1 MKSPISILILSAT
14 LALAE
19 PPEAIQR
26 ITLDERVVVTV
37 PVATNRVTTIS
48 LPGPIAAIDA
58 VGVTADGKTPGQ
70 FQLAHTKGSSFLS
83 VRALT
88 RKAAT
93 NLNIRWNKRTYVFEL
108 IESDTPVLALNLEDR
123 AANAQSAQPAPQ
135 VSPTRLLALLDK
147 AKAFPL
153 LKKQQPDAVAGAEAR
168 TFSDKALITDFN
180 DYEIRIEEAF
190 RFNPEDTLV
199 FHVTLRNKS
208 EQEIRYLPESF
219 CVRVGNRLY
228 FQSISDA
235 PGVLPPC
242 TASTVYFAVTGTPD
256 GGRNELSLKNDFSV
270 LVCDTAGALS
280 IAGVMGG
287 AESEV
292 SDQTPYPVNNFT
304 LTPRL
309 SGTVKRPPVFP
320 ETEPQPVPGAV
331 VWVEPSGGG
340 AVLASTTTDCEG
352 SFVLPVASGTYRL
365 DAAHTSFGNPDHAAV
380 DVTQSAACYTI
391 VLADFADPTACE

>member
-83 VRALT
+83 VRALA

-123 AANAQSAQPAPQ
+123 ATTAQNAQPAPQ

-168 TFSDKALITDFN
+168 TFSDKPIVTDFN

-199 FHVTLRNKS
+199 FHITLRNKS

-242 TASTVYFAVTGTPD
+242 AASTVYFAVTGTPD
-256 GGRNELSLKNDFSV
+256 GGRNELSLKNDFNV
-270 LVCDTAGALS
+270 LVTRTS
-280 IAGVMGG
+280 PPPP
-287 AESEV
+287 EV
-292 SDQTPYPVNNFT
+292 VSTNAPAKV
-304 LTPRL
+304 
-309 SGTVKRPPVFP
+309 V
-320 ETEPQPVPGAV
+320 QPLRSPKAQGQ
-331 VWVEPSGGG
+331 P
-340 AVLASTTTDCEG
+340 
-352 SFVLPVASGTYRL
+352 
-365 DAAHTSFGNPDHAAV
+365 
-380 DVTQSAACYTI
+380 
-391 VLADFADPTACE
+391 